1 MRNLYTFYVGVDV
14 AKSFYV
20 VAILSI
26 EGNEEKL
33 RSFRVEANPR
43 AFEKRLI
50 SIIGSCKRTDLLIIM
65 ESTGPYHVGLAEY
78 LSRQGYKVVV
88 ANPFAVKRFIE
99 ANMSK
104 AKTDK
109 IDAEFLAK
117 FGMHVSDHRLYE
129 LRSEEE
135 KKVERYIKLI
145 EDLKEKLVALEN
157 QREAARIILGKEDK
171 DILGSYDRIIKELKK
186 EIEAKERELKE
197 YLKRSF
203 AREYRLLL
211 SIPGIREKAIGV
223 ILGVM
228 RGFRGFKSVKE
239 VVSYAGICPRVVES
253 GSSVRQRGR
262 MNRRGN
268 RLVRRVFFMCALS
281 AVRANRYCREL
292 YERLL
297 SRGKSKKAALV
308 AVAAK
313 LLRQA
318 FGVLKSG
325 RPFNAELATP

>member
-1 MRNLYTFYVGVDV
+1 
-14 AKSFYV
+14 
-20 VAILSI
+20 
-26 EGNEEKL
+26 
-33 RSFRVEANPR
+33 
-43 AFEKRLI
+43 
-50 SIIGSCKRTDLLIIM
+50 
-65 ESTGPYHVGLAEY
+65 
-78 LSRQGYKVVV
+78 
-88 ANPFAVKRFIE
+88 
-99 ANMSK
+99 
-104 AKTDK
+104 
-109 IDAEFLAK
+109 
-117 FGMHVSDHRLYE
+117 
-129 LRSEEE
+129 
-135 KKVERYIKLI
+135 
-145 EDLKEKLVALEN
+145 
-157 QREAARIILGKEDK
+157 
-171 DILGSYDRIIKELKK
+171 
-186 EIEAKERELKE
+186 
-197 YLKRSF
+197 
-203 AREYRLLL
+203 LL